1 MKIKFLFTIMLSL
14 TLVAGLPQGRAQ
26 NRLDFSGTYNVRGT
40 NPDGTTYAGTMI
52 ISAYGDGYRVTQT
65 YSDGTVFRGIGN
77 DMGIY
82 LTVAY
87 LSGNLPSISIY
98 KVTQPNMLEGFWQ
111 DYDNQKEGSET
122 AVVLAG
128 GSFPVSP
135 SVTGSARFDY
145 SGTYSVQGTNPD
157 GTSYTGTML
166 VATFGDGY
174 RVTQTYSD
182 GTVWRGV
189 GNDIANY
196 FVVAYQTNDGPSVQ
210 IYQRDRSGTLAGYWQ
225 NYSNLREGTE
235 TAVRR

>member
-65 YSDGTVFRGIGN
+65 YSDGTV
-77 DMGIY
+77 
-82 LTVAY
+82 
-87 LSGNLPSISIY
+87 
-98 KVTQPNMLEGFWQ
+98 
-111 DYDNQKEGSET
+111 
-122 AVVLAG
+122 
-128 GSFPVSP
+128 
-135 SVTGSARFDY
+135 
-145 SGTYSVQGTNPD
+145 
-157 GTSYTGTML
+157 
-166 VATFGDGY
+166 
-174 RVTQTYSD
+174 
-182 GTVWRGV
+182 WRGV